1 MIPVRSRSGTLRFHR
16 RDFLRAVPV
25 GLAARLC
32 PAEVEA
38 TQRTLVGSRAVLA
51 DASTLI
57 GLEFTDAELAL
68 MQTNVARNARRY
80 TELRRVS
87 IQSDIEPA
95 FSFRPYSSVGEIA
108 GSATPNTVLSVTR
121 PASVSVPS
129 RLEALAFQ
137 PITTLSRLIES
148 HTITSTDL
156 TRMYLNR
163 LKRYG
168 SRLNCVV
175 TLTENLAEEQ
185 AAEADREIRNG
196 QYRGPLHG
204 IPWGAKD
211 LFATRGARTTWG
223 ARPYERQIIDTDAT
237 VVERLREAGAVLV
250 AKLSMGALARGG
262 TWFGGSTR
270 NPWDPSQSSSGSSA
284 GPAAATAAGLV
295 GFSIGTETLGSIISP
310 SAACGVT
317 GLRPTYG
324 RVSRYGAMSL
334 SWTMDKIGPMCRSV
348 EDCVLVFNAIYGPD
362 GRDETVADAPFSWG
376 SGFDPTRLRVGY
388 VETEFER
395 FPRNRLFRQPR
406 SAEGQLSA
414 LRAALNDLR
423 DAGVNLEPIE
433 LPQFPAEAL
442 RLILDAEAAAVFDD
456 LTRNR
461 GIDLLTEQGADAWP
475 NNFRASRLIP
485 AVEYIRAQRART
497 LLAREMDE
505 VMSQFDLFL
514 SPARSASL
522 TMTNLTGHPALVMKA
537 GFSDGL
543 PVALM
548 MTGRLYDEETMLQ
561 VARVYERVTNWHTM
575 HPTLDTLRAL

>member
-1 MIPVRSRSGTLRFHR
+1 
-16 RDFLRAVPV
+16 
-25 GLAARLC
+25 
-32 PAEVEA
+32 
-38 TQRTLVGSRAVLA
+38 
-51 DASTLI
+51 
-57 GLEFTDAELAL
+57 
-68 MQTNVARNARRY
+68 
-80 TELRRVS
+80 
-87 IQSDIEPA
+87 
-95 FSFRPYSSVGEIA
+95 
-108 GSATPNTVLSVTR
+108 
-121 PASVSVPS
+121 
-129 RLEALAFQ
+129 
-137 PITTLSRLIES
+137 
-148 HTITSTDL
+148 
-156 TRMYLNR
+156 
-163 LKRYG
+163 
-168 SRLNCVV
+168 
-175 TLTENLAEEQ
+175 
-185 AAEADREIRNG
+185 
-196 QYRGPLHG
+196 
-204 IPWGAKD
+204 
-211 LFATRGARTTWG
+211 
-223 ARPYERQIIDTDAT
+223 
-237 VVERLREAGAVLV
+237 
-250 AKLSMGALARGG
+250 
-262 TWFGGSTR
+262 
-270 NPWDPSQSSSGSSA
+270 
-284 GPAAATAAGLV
+284 
-295 GFSIGTETLGSIISP
+295 
-310 SAACGVT
+310 
-317 GLRPTYG
+317 
-324 RVSRYGAMSL
+324 MSL

-388 VETEFER
+388 VESEFER

-414 LRAALNDLR
+414 LRVALNDLR

-505 VMSQFDLFL
+505 IMSQFDLFL

-522 TMTNLTGHPALVMKA
+522 TMTNLTGHPALAMKA